1 VQKLIHPCQ
10 NTLIRGRYI
19 SDGVMLVQEVPW
31 ESKFKKKQ
39 GMVFKIDFK
48 KAYDKLNWNFLLYCC
63 RQKKVQWQMACV
75 DQWSSDKGDP
85 QC

>member
-31 ESKFKKKQ
+31 ESKFKRKQ
-39 GMVFKIDFK
+39 GMVLKIDF
-48 KAYDKLNWNFLLYCC
+48 
-63 RQKKVQWQMACV
+63 
-75 DQWSSDKGDP
+75 
-85 QC
+85 